1 MLTGENGILTQAQR
15 AKNETDEAQVEE
27 QNILTGYEQI
37 INASTGVNL
46 RTITGYETSNTIAQ
60 DSLGN
65 RVVVPA
71 GFRVVNP
78 EDNVEDGII
87 IEDVAHGETVGS
99 QFIWIPVGTDVK
111 KKDDTTFDIMLGR
124 YVYKEDGTIDMSL
137 SQTEPGAKLKRIST
151 DLNYYIEGLKDS
163 ITANTHAKDIVTFI
177 SKVKSSGGYYIA
189 RYEGRTT
196 TQRTA
201 STEDNGLTQVTV
213 KPNDYVYNFITQ
225 SQAAR
230 LSREMYDDTNFTSDL
245 MNSYA
250 WDTAIDFLQKCD
262 DREENNVLPYSRQ
275 SSLNGSLAP
284 QGTNNLDT
292 KDVICN
298 VYDMASNCYE
308 HTTET
313 YSYNVD
319 PCVRRGGNIYS
330 NNCYTAWSR

>member
-1 MLTGENGILTQAQR
+1 MENVLKSTKGITLIALVITIIVLLILAGVSIAMLTGENGILTQAQR

-230 LSREMYDDTNFTSDL
+230 LSR
-245 MNSYA
+245 
-250 WDTAIDFLQKCD
+250 
-262 DREENNVLPYSRQ
+262 NV
-275 SSLNGSLAP
+275 
-284 QGTNNLDT
+284 
-292 KDVICN
+292 
-298 VYDMASNCYE
+298 
-308 HTTET
+308 
-313 YSYNVD
+313 
-319 PCVRRGGNIYS
+319 
-330 NNCYTAWSR
+330 